1 MDPFFKETVEVVKE
15 IAPTWHMWDMHAIMQ
30 WVHEAYQLKKPP
42 CFKIPDRTPTD
53 MMAILSLWQHNLE
66 GVPTAIWQEDD
77 GSLNTSNVDIWM
89 WMRATTPTRGVM
101 VRQCILQLFSE
112 ASQWAS
118 LVDASELP
126 VPSGSEMWKSI
137 WAVYEPGSQPSLE
150 IPMKDLAI
158 WLGKQVGVTLTVIV
172 LHFTNILTVHQ
183 RIWTRC

>member
-1 MDPFFKETVEVVKE
+1 
-15 IAPTWHMWDMHAIMQ
+15 
-30 WVHEAYQLKKPP
+30 
-42 CFKIPDRTPTD
+42 
-53 MMAILSLWQHNLE
+53 
-66 GVPTAIWQEDD
+66 
-77 GSLNTSNVDIWM
+77 
-89 WMRATTPTRGVM
+89 MRATTPTRGVM

-183 RIWTRC
+183 RI